1 MLNFQSC
8 CLKLRTFTALF
19 AFMTVVFFTYP
30 NLQASATTKKLSPE
44 DRMSSTGR
52 VAASVRKQL
61 RKAGAAGVS
70 TRSAIDNCIN
80 TPDDCE
86 DGFSEGPAGGQA
98 GGGAHTR
105 RGAAEQGDREVAL
118 PGRGEAPSDGT
129 APRRARG
136 APEEGRRAGS

>member
-1 MLNFQSC
+1 MVNFRSC

-19 AFMTVVFFTYP
+19 AFVTVIFFTSL

-52 VAASVRKQL
+52 LAASVRKQL
-61 RKAGAAGVS
+61 RNAGAAGVS

-86 DGFSEGPAGGQA
+86 DGFSEGPGRNLYRNRLNRA
-98 GGGAHTR
+98 AHR
-105 RGAAEQGDREVAL
+105 CWIQRH
-118 PGRGEAPSDGT
+118 
-129 APRRARG
+129 PRF
-136 APEEGRRAGS
+136 

>member
-1 MLNFQSC
+1 MVNFRSC

-19 AFMTVVFFTYP
+19 AFVTVIFFTSL

-61 RKAGAAGVS
+61 RKAGVAGVS
-70 TRSAIDNCIN
+70 TRSAIANCVN

-86 DGFSEGPAGGQA
+86 DGFSERPGWRTGRNLDRNRLNRA
-98 GGGAHTR
+98 AHR
-105 RGAAEQGDREVAL
+105 CWIQRH
-118 PGRGEAPSDGT
+118 SWF
-129 APRRARG
+129 
-136 APEEGRRAGS
+136 